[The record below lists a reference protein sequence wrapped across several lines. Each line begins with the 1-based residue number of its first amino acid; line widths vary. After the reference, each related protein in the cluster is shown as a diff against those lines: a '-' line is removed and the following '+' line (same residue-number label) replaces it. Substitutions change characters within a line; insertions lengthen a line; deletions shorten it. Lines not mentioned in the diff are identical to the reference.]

1 MAVFIVP
8 CAQSVSIVVF
18 KIKCKTSLVQ
28 LDINGKYNSIYMD
41 TNCWCFNPEVFRDFY
56 FFFVLTFSSA
66 QVRTVRPEAN
76 ENVVVGHDK

>member
-56 FFFVLTFSSA
+56 FFLF
-66 QVRTVRPEAN
+66 
-76 ENVVVGHDK
+76 